1 MKIRL
6 AIAEDQRMVRELLTE
21 VLKRQQD
28 MEVVGEAE
36 SGREALELCGRLHPD
51 VLILDIGLPEIDGM
65 EVTRTLKKS
74 GPAPRVLALSIHSEK
89 GIITEAL
96 RAGADGYLVKSS
108 AVDELV
114 HAIHVVAAGKM
125 YVSPEIAREALGELL
140 APERLPALGVRER
153 QVLGLLAGGKRTAE
167 IAAQLHISPATVEA
181 HRRNIMRKLSLHT
194 VADLTRYAIRHGLA
208 SL

>member
-1 MKIRL
+1 
-6 AIAEDQRMVRELLTE
+6 
-21 VLKRQQD
+21 

-51 VLILDIGLPEIDGM
+51 VLILDIGLPELDGM
-65 EVTRTLKKS
+65 QVTRALKKS

-89 GIITEAL
+89 TFITEAL

-114 HAIHVVAAGKM
+114 HAIRVVAAGKM

-140 APERLPALGVRER
+140 APEHLPALGVRER
-153 QVLGLLAGGKRTAE
+153 QVLGLLASGKRTAE
-167 IAAQLHISPATVEA
+167 IAAQLHISTATVEA